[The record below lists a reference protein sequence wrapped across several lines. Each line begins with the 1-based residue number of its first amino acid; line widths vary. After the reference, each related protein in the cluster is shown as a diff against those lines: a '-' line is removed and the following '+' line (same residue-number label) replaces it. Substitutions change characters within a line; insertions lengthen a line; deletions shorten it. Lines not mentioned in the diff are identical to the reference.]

1 MLARV
6 GRERSTYVLEE
17 EISLL
22 LINTGCVG
30 KLRVWKSKLE
40 RCCVHSVSS
49 FLKREQIIG
58 K

>member
-6 GRERSTYVLEE
+6 GRDRSTYLLEE
-17 EISLL
+17 EIGLL
-22 LINTGCVG
+22 LINTGFVW

-40 RCCVHSVSS
+40 RCLVHRVSS
-49 FLKREQIIG
+49 FLKKEQIIG